1 MKTSHLHRS
10 GACGMQFPFALVAL
24 LATLLVPAPLSSAKN
39 ADLSDHVV
47 NLSESPAA
55 TEPGQPDRNPEIIAD
70 GNNLHVFWF
79 ARHPDGSYKIC
90 YRRSLDRGHTWQ
102 PTYVFHQ
109 QDLAMRDPVVS
120 PYDRHMAVVNGTVH
134 IVFGAYGGEGGGWFG
149 QLIHLRSTDNG
160 ATFEAPK
167 VLWTTSVDD
176 SPWWHAHDVHVAAA
190 DGKLAICYRRDPNWY
205 NHLYAHVLISGD
217 NGVTFADTALLD
229 KDGDWQIED
238 FAFAGDTIGILYRY
252 TRYFYGLRESH
263 LYLAVSDDGGANYRD
278 RHIADWALG
287 SHDQHY
293 SPVISCDSGR
303 AHVLWLGYDETSD
316 DPEHSGKSIYYRRS
330 TDGGD
335 TWEAR
340 RNLTEGTSIPAE
352 KLTTQHTLATSGDET
367 YALIHTDDSKLHLR
381 KSTDGGAT
389 FGPAVE
395 VTDPAGDSLAAGA
408 WWPVMKRVPT
418 GTPGVVALD
427 IVTAGGGAGKRF
439 RSLDGGDSFCVST
452 TGPVYS
458 LRQGS
463 RPQFAVDDLG
473 NTHMVCEGKW
483 TWYSTGVFGDLDT
496 LYGRLDATPA
506 PDSGSGLALQMVTK
520 KNAGDG
526 TGDERFD
533 GMLVPDDGN
542 LLNRT
547 ALSIECWVKSHLAH
561 PNHESYYIEKQGPGS
576 DGAWETLL
584 IGHYRAGQVDVRLT
598 TETAGYVLVAGDSIA
613 DGEWHHIAATYDS
626 QKAGDNFLAYVDGEL
641 VAATSAT
648 GLLKAGLGPVLL
660 GAEKDQRADGTLAL
674 DDVRI
679 WDHALTGTEI
689 RARKDQVLSGNE
701 DGLAAWF
708 PLDGST
714 RDASGNGHHG
724 RLLYKETFVSG
735 VNGAPA
741 TPVPVITSSTIL
753 NGTVGQALSY
763 SIHSSAAATSYS
775 ADNLPS
781 GLACDPATGLISGTP
796 TAAGLFTAQVAA
808 TGPDGVA
815 VLDLT
820 INIAD
825 SETEVFSNSNI
836 AGVSSGPS
844 APTTFELAAA
854 TTITYVM
861 DYHYFNGGTP
871 PGTIALR
878 HNDGTVFGPWQAQ
891 GRIGQGGV
899 ADAYWEVWPMVTL
912 PAGTYTVV
920 DSSPSTWSCN
930 SQSNNQ
936 GITVVKGIG
945 NSGDTGALLAAWATN
960 CGLTGADAEPDAD
973 PDGDGRPNWLEAA
986 VGSQPAKAD
995 PAPVGMRTTTLD
1007 ERHAVSYQACVG
1019 GVGVPG
1025 SNHVVNGARIV
1036 IEVSPTM
1043 APGSWTPAVDLLD
1056 VAAAQRIPNGDGTET
1071 VVIPLRN
1078 LTGSF
1083 YSRECM
1089 SPTNVP

>member
-1 MKTSHLHRS
+1 MKASHSRRS
-10 GACGMQFPFALVAL
+10 VSCTMRSRFILAAL
-24 LATLLVPAPLSSAKN
+24 LATLLAPVSRLSAKN
-39 ADLSDHVV
+39 ADLSNHVA

-55 TEPGQPDRNPEIIAD
+55 TEPGQPDSNPEIIAD

-79 ARHPDGSYKIC
+79 AKHPDGGYKIC

-120 PYDRHMAVVNGTVH
+120 PYDHHMAVVNGTVH
-134 IVFGAYGGEGGGWFG
+134 IVFGAYGGEGGDWFG

-160 ATFEAPK
+160 ATFEAPQ
-167 VLWTTSVDD
+167 VLWTSVDD
-176 SPWWHAHDVHVAAA
+176 PWHAYDVHVAAA
-190 DGKLAICYRRDPNWY
+190 DGKLAICYQRTPNWY
-205 NHLYAHVLISGD
+205 ARLCAHVLISSD
-217 NGVTFADTALLD
+217 NGASFADTAVVD
-229 KDGDWQIED
+229 SNEGGTIED
-238 FAFAGDTIGILYRY
+238 FVFTGAMVGVLHYNSTYSYGYLQQSKLYM
-252 TRYFYGLRESH
+252 
-263 LYLAVSDDGGANYRD
+263 AVSDDGGTTYRNQLVAN
-278 RHIADWALG
+278 WALR
-287 SHDQHY
+287 SHDEHY
-293 SPVISCDSGR
+293 SPVISCGSGR
-303 AHVLWLGYDETSD
+303 AHVLWLGYDETS
-316 DPEHSGKSIYYRRS
+316 EHPTDGNLSIYYRRS
-330 TDGGD
+330 TDGGS
-335 TWEAR
+335 TWETT
-340 RNLTEGTSIPAE
+340 RNLTDGSPIPVG
-352 KLTTQHTLATSGDET
+352 KLTKQHTLATDGDLVF
-367 YALIHTDDSKLHLR
+367 ALIHTDDSKLHLR
-381 KSTDGGAT
+381 KSSDGGAT

-395 VTDPAGDSLAAGA
+395 VTDPAGDSLAADA
-408 WWPVMKRVPT
+408 WWPVMKRMPA
-418 GTPGVVALD
+418 GTPGVAALD
-427 IVTAGGGAGKRF
+427 IISTGGGVAKRF

-463 RPQFAVDDLG
+463 RPQFAADDLG

-526 TGDERFD
+526 SGDERFD
-533 GMLVPDDGN
+533 GMLVGDDGN

-547 ALSIECWVKSHLAH
+547 ALSIECWAKSNPAR
-561 PNHESYYIEKQGPGS
+561 PSQESYYIEKQGPRA

-584 IGHYRAGQVDVRLT
+584 IGHYRSGQADVRLV
-598 TETAGYVLVAGDSIA
+598 TEAAGYVLTGGDPIA

-626 QKAGDNFLAYVDGEL
+626 QKAGDNFLVYVDGEL
-641 VAATSAT
+641 VASTGAT

-660 GAEKDQRADGTLAL
+660 GAEKDQRADGTLVL

-679 WDHALTGTEI
+679 WDHALTGAEI

-701 DGLAAWF
+701 DGLSAWF

-724 RLLYKETFVSG
+724 RLLYKETFVAG

-741 TPVPVITSSTIL
+741 IPVPVITSATIL
-753 NGTVGQALSY
+753 NGTIGQEVSY

-815 VLDLT
+815 TLDLT
-820 INIAD
+820 INITEA
-825 SETEVFSNSNI
+825 ETEVFNNNNI
-836 AGVSSGPS
+836 WGVSSGPPE
-844 APTTFELAAA
+844 PTTIELATE
-854 TTITYVM
+854 TTITYLM

-878 HNDGTVFGPWQAQ
+878 HSDGTVFGPWQAE

-899 ADAYWEVWPMVTL
+899 ANAYWEVWPMVTL

-920 DSSPSTWSCN
+920 DSSPSTWSYN
-930 SQSNNQ
+930 SRSDNQ
-936 GITVVKGIG
+936 GMTIARGIG
-945 NSGDTGALLAAWATN
+945 NSGNPEALLSAWIAN
-960 CGLTGADAEPDAD
+960 CGMSGADAEAEAD

-986 VGSQPAKAD
+986 VGSHPGKVD
-995 PAPVGMRTTTLD
+995 PAPVGMRTATLGGK
-1007 ERHAVSYQACVG
+1007 HAVSYTVCAG
-1019 GVGVPG
+1019 GIGVPG
-1025 SNHVVNGARIV
+1025 SNHVVNGARIAL
-1036 IEVSPTM
+1036 EVSSSMEPDSW
-1043 APGSWTPAVDLLD
+1043 APADELLKLVDAKR
-1056 VAAAQRIPNGDGTET
+1056 VANGDGTET
-1071 VVIPLRN
+1071 VTIPLRE
-1078 LTGSF
+1078 LPGPF
-1083 YSRECM
+1083 YARELMSRARTDT
-1089 SPTNVP
+1089 P